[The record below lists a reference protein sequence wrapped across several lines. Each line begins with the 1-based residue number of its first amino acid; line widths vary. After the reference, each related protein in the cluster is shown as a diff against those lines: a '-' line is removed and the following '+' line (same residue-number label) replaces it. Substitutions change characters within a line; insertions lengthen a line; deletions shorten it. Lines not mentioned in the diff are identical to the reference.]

1 MKFDISS
8 SKLFAQLQ
16 MVSSIIAQK
25 NTISILE
32 NVIFM
37 VKGSTLT
44 LKAAD
49 SETMI
54 QTSLEVENVA
64 GGDIEVGFDAKM
76 LLGVIGNL
84 PEQPIT
90 FEIEQEEE
98 AYKLTIRTQSGVYS
112 FVGVSAE
119 NFLPYTLEGDTTS
132 FSLPTNMLLDAINQ
146 TSFATGT
153 DPIRPIMM
161 GLCFDMKEDGLTV
174 VATDAHRLA
183 KYTNKSIKSKTPLL
197 FVLPKKP
204 AMLLKQLVG
213 KYDGDISLSKDDK
226 RVKMEFDNVVL
237 VTRMIEGQYPNYSAV
252 IPAEHTTKITIDKQA
267 FVNVCK
273 RVSVFGMQIKFSI
286 SGNEILVTTQDFD
299 YANRGE
305 EKIACQHEGQD
316 ITISFKANLLVE
328 MLNIIPSDE
337 VVMTMTD
344 ANHAGLIL
352 PSENAENEDL
362 LMLLMP
368 MYNND

>member
-1 MKFDISS
+1 MKFDISC
-8 SKLFAQLQ
+8 SKLFGQLQ

-25 NTISILE
+25 NTISILD
-32 NVIFM
+32 NVIFIL
-37 VKGSTLT
+37 KGNTLT

-49 SETMI
+49 SETMV
-54 QTSLEVENVA
+54 QTSLEVENVE
-64 GGDIEVGFDAKM
+64 GELEVGFDAKM

-90 FEIEQEEE
+90 FEIEQDEES
-98 AYKLTIRTQSGVYS
+98 YKLTIRSQNGVYS

-119 NFLPYTLEGDTTS
+119 NFLPYELEGETTS
-132 FSLPTNMLLDAINQ
+132 FTLPTNVLLDAVNQ
-146 TSFATGT
+146 TSFATGV

-161 GLCFDMKEDGLTV
+161 GLCFDMKKDGLTV

-183 KYTNKSIKSKTPLL
+183 KYTNKSIKTKTPSL

-204 AMLLKQLVG
+204 ATLLKQLVG
-213 KYDGDISLSKDDK
+213 KYDGDIAFTKDDK
-226 RVKMEFDNVVL
+226 RLKMEFDNVIL

-252 IPAEHTTKITIDKQA
+252 IPADYKTKITVDKQA
-267 FVNVCK
+267 FINVCK
-273 RVSVFGMQIKFSI
+273 RVSVFGMQIKFAI
-286 SGNEILVTTQDFD
+286 TGNEVLMTTQDFD

-305 EKIACQHEGQD
+305 EKIACQHEGDD
-316 ITISFKANLLVE
+316 IVISFKANLLVE
-328 MLNIIPSDE
+328 MLNIVTSDE